1 MEEQIV
7 GERLV
12 RMAMQAA
19 KLLWIELFI
28 PGGTLVV
35 LVILLTGSATPLIP
49 RKLASL
55 IPVRITGGGT
65 VRGENASPEDGFCR
79 THETA

>member
-7 GERLV
+7 GERLM

-35 LVILLTGSATPLIP
+35 LAILLTGSATPLIP

-55 IPVRITGGGT
+55 MPFGIAGRRI
-65 VRGENASPEDGFCR
+65 VRGEKVSSEDGFCR

>member
-1 MEEQIV
+1 MEERVV

-12 RMAMQAA
+12 RIAMQAA

-28 PGGTLVV
+28 PGGTLLV
-35 LVILLTGSATPLIP
+35 LAILLTGSATPLIP

-55 IPVRITGGGT
+55 MPFRIGGGRT
-65 VRGENASPEDGFCR
+65 VRGENVSPEDGLCR
-79 THETA
+79 THGAA

>member
-1 MEEQIV
+1 MEEQLV
-7 GERLV
+7 RERLV

-19 KLLWIELFI
+19 KLFWIELFI

-35 LVILLTGSATPLIP
+35 LAILLTGSASPLIP

-55 IPVRITGGGT
+55 IPFGIAGGRT
-65 VRGENASPEDGFCR
+65 VRGENVSSEGALCR
-79 THETA
+79 THGAA

>member
-1 MEEQIV
+1 M

-28 PGGTLVV
+28 PGGTLLV
-35 LVILLTGSATPLIP
+35 LAILLTGSATPLIP

-55 IPVRITGGGT
+55 MPFRIGGGRT
-65 VRGENASPEDGFCR
+65 VRGESVSPEDGLCR
-79 THETA
+79 THGGA